1 MSRTKN
7 IIRNTLAVIG
17 AITLILFICGIVY
30 IFANTTKAERKF
42 GVTIPKESTHEVM
55 GFVYD
60 VRSDLI
66 INIPEDYIREL
77 SESRPTY
84 EEIVNKLG
92 KPSGQYGFGICRA
105 YWRIGERKYAE
116 YVFMGDAP
124 YLEIREY

>member
-1 MSRTKN
+1 MSKKRKITC
-7 IIRNTLAVIG
+7 AVILVLLT
-17 AITLILFICGIVY
+17 AAVIAFFSL
-30 IFANTTKAERKF
+30 TTKAERKF
-42 GVTIPKESTHEVM
+42 GVTIPKKSTHEVM

-84 EEIVNKLG
+84 EEVVNKLG
-92 KPSGQYGFGICRA
+92 KPSGNTGSGICRA

-116 YVFMGDAP
+116 YSFLGDASS
-124 YLEIREY
+124 LEIFEFK